1 MDTQRS
7 IKELEIIYGP
17 PYVAFLRKVSNRI
30 TPKYCQW
37 VDASVIFTLANIG
50 SDGVGVRP

>member
-1 MDTQRS
+1 MDTLRS

-37 VDASVIFTLANIG
+37 VDAFVIFTLANIG